1 MKYPCLA
8 PIGAALAIAVA
19 SAAVSVADEAPAPNP
34 VTAQFQAIDAD
45 GDGYLSEAELSG
57 FQRKVFD
64 TLDEDADGSF
74 SLDQFVDILKRQ
86 AAEQGMSAA
95 QQAQMEERWVARFTG
110 VDVNGNEIITLDE
123 FELSHARRFKSKDQ
137 DGDGRLSLQELGEG
151 GM

>member
-1 MKYPCLA
+1 MIVLSPVTA
-8 PIGAALAIAVA
+8 
-19 SAAVSVADEAPAPNP
+19 SVADEAPAPDP
-34 VTAQFQAIDAD
+34 VTAQFQEIDAD

-74 SLDQFVDILKRQ
+74 SLDQFIDILKRQ

-110 VDVNGNEIITLDE
+110 VDVNGNDIITLDE
-123 FELSHARRFKSKDQ
+123 FELSHSRRFKSKDR